1 MAEAGRSGARE
12 WDEGRG
18 GAAELLSWGR
28 DLGMD
33 GGGDWEE
40 EGGVGWGN
48 RGREKKAGDWR
59 ARAWRHFLLRAARS
73 IFLFPVFLQVGAG
86 GLVFVS
92 FLHGRIGIV
101 GSEIRW
107 RGAGGRAG
115 GRTGRSWRGGLGPW
129 RERAGW
135 LSDVACAA
143 CVSDVSQ

>member
-73 IFLFPVFLQVGAG
+73 IFPVFLQVGAG

-107 RGAGGRAG
+107 RGARGVVD
-115 GRTGRSWRGGLGPW
+115 SVRGGSGRGGCLTW
-129 RERAGW
+129 RVPRA
-135 LSDVACAA
+135 
-143 CVSDVSQ
+143 